1 MIDKGGDTINIKAAG
16 APNITGTF
24 GVDSDS
30 PSPTGAFYQDG
41 RCNGANDWDSNN
53 RFVRFDASR
62 SSAAYGKSDTIQ
74 PAAISTFCQCRF

>member
-1 MIDKGGDTINIKAAG
+1 MKGGDTINIKAAG

-30 PSPTGAFYQDG
+30 PSPAGAFYQDG
-41 RCNGANDWDSNN
+41 RCAGAGDYDSNN

-62 SSAAYGKSDTIQ
+62 SSSAYGKSDTIQ
-74 PAAISTFCQCRF
+74 PAAISAFSQCRF